1 MKKRIFP
8 ICLSFLI
15 SAAYVASGIYFV
27 SCVIKNP
34 GPNYA
39 MLWIPQAVF
48 SAADYAVLGV
58 LLCWNK
64 ADKIAV
70 TVIAA
75 IAFFFA
81 IGPLAF
87 ILMSFM
93 FFLMFPFSFEI
104 FLLFFAPIL
113 LCAFPFVLAGIQ
125 ISKSSRIK
133 NI

>member
-1 MKKRIFP
+1 MSFFFDFGC
-8 ICLSFLI
+8 ICGFGHLLCIVRHKESRAEL
-15 SAAYVASGIYFV
+15 
-27 SCVIKNP
+27 CN
-34 GPNYA
+34 
-39 MLWIPQAVF
+39 
-48 SAADYAVLGV
+48 AADYAVLGV
-58 LLCWNK
+58 LLCRNK

-125 ISKSSRIK
+125 ISKSSRMK

>member
-58 LLCWNK
+58 LLCRNK

-70 TVIAA
+70 TV
-75 IAFFFA
+75 
-81 IGPLAF
+81 
-87 ILMSFM
+87 SRNR
-93 FFLMFPFSFEI
+93 FLFCNRPACVYTDVVYVFSYVS
-104 FLLFFAPIL
+104 LQL
-113 LCAFPFVLAGIQ
+113 
-125 ISKSSRIK
+125 
-133 NI
+133 

>member
-58 LLCWNK
+58 LLCRNN

-81 IGPLAF
+81 IGPLALKYF
-87 ILMSFM
+87 CSFLHRYSSVR
-93 FFLMFPFSFEI
+93 FR
-104 FLLFFAPIL
+104 
-113 LCAFPFVLAGIQ
+113 LCWQAY
-125 ISKSSRIK
+125 R
-133 NI
+133 

>member
-15 SAAYVASGIYFV
+15 SAAYVASRHLLCIV
-27 SCVIKNP
+27 RHKESRAELCN
-34 GPNYA
+34 
-39 MLWIPQAVF
+39 AVDTAGGF

-58 LLCWNK
+58 LLCRNK

-81 IGPLAF
+81 IGPACVYTDVVYVFSYVSL
-87 ILMSFM
+87 
-93 FFLMFPFSFEI
+93 SFEI

>member
-48 SAADYAVLGV
+48 FGCGLCCSRRAAV
-58 LLCWNK
+58 
-64 ADKIAV
+64 
-70 TVIAA
+70 
-75 IAFFFA
+75 
-81 IGPLAF
+81 
-87 ILMSFM
+87 S
-93 FFLMFPFSFEI
+93 E
-104 FLLFFAPIL
+104 
-113 LCAFPFVLAGIQ
+113 
-125 ISKSSRIK
+125 
-133 NI
+133 

>member
-34 GPNYA
+34 GSNYA
-39 MLWIPQAVF
+39 MLWIPQ
-48 SAADYAVLGV
+48 ADYAVLGV
-58 LLCWNK
+58 LLCRNK

-75 IAFFFA
+75 TAFFFA

-93 FFLMFPFSFEI
+93 FFIMFPFGVET

-125 ISKSSRIK
+125 ISKSSRMK